1 MRVAQRTLFFSHY
14 GRYLRVWAG
23 RVPRNSKSGLQVLG
37 MDGSGKGEVLCF
49 ILHIGGC
56 EGGIV
61 QSALDLPH
69 FTLNLL

>member
-1 MRVAQRTLFFSHY
+1 MTLFYSDY
-14 GRYLRVWAG
+14 SCYLRVWAG
-23 RVPRNSKSGLQVLG
+23 KVPRKYKSGLQVLG

-49 ILHIGGC
+49 IFHIGGC